1 MNFYGRK
8 EQLKILQEM
17 FGRREMQTALICGR
31 RCAGKTAL
39 VRQTLKEADT
49 DWIYHECRENSD
61 SHNACSFSAV
71 ISERLHCPKL
81 SFDNMEEALD
91 FVFRKSQ
98 ERTLI
103 LVIDEYAFLRKAVPG
118 CDRILKVQI
127 DKYRENSGL
136 KLVILSS
143 QTDIKKS
150 LPDPQNPLYG
160 RFDRMI
166 NLKLMDYHDAALFY
180 GNVSSEDKVR
190 LYSVFGGFPITTPLS
205 IRICPLPTILLL
217 CFLMRASGLKLRF
230 SGI

>member
-1 MNFYGRK
+1 
-8 EQLKILQEM
+8 M

-39 VRQTLKEADT
+39 VRQALKEADT

-81 SFDNMEEALD
+81 SFDSMEEALD

-98 ERTLI
+98 ERNLI

-136 KLVILSS
+136 RLVILSS

-150 LPDPQNPLYG
+150 LPDPQ
-160 RFDRMI
+160 
-166 NLKLMDYHDAALFY
+166 
-180 GNVSSEDKVR
+180 
-190 LYSVFGGFPITTPLS
+190 T
-205 IRICPLPTILLL
+205 L
-217 CFLMRASGLKLRF
+217 CTAVLTG
-230 SGI
+230 

>member
-98 ERTLI
+98 ERNLI
-103 LVIDEYAFLRKAVPG
+103 LIIDEYEFLRKAVPG
-118 CDRILKVQI
+118 CDSILKALI

-136 KLVILSS
+136 KLVIMSS

-150 LPDPQNPLYG
+150 LPD
-160 RFDRMI
+160 
-166 NLKLMDYHDAALFY
+166 
-180 GNVSSEDKVR
+180 DKPETH
-190 LYSVFGGFPITTPLS
+190 G
-205 IRICPLPTILLL
+205 LP
-217 CFLMRASGLKLRF
+217 
-230 SGI
+230 